1 MAREIL
7 GVKEK
12 TPGGSELTITPQP
25 GNLRWMKGA
34 VPTLKGPVKID
45 LRFDGRNLTGT
56 IETPVPAAFTWDG
69 KTENLPAGEHKLT
82 R

>member
-1 MAREIL
+1 
-7 GVKEK
+7 
-12 TPGGSELTITPQP
+12 
-25 GNLRWMKGA
+25 MKGA

-45 LRFDGRNLTGT
+45 LRFDGRNLAGT